1 MQHANMIV
9 RAVPKKNVQGMI
21 RALRSAKLTVTKD
34 TLGMYECKQNDL
46 LLFAAMPGR
55 LNYLVRMRA
64 DLFS

>member
-1 MQHANMIV
+1 MQHATMIV
-9 RAVPKKNVQGMI
+9 RAVPKKNTQAMI
-21 RALRSAKLTVTKD
+21 KALRDAKLTVTKEH
-34 TLGMYECKQNDL
+34 GIYECKQGDV

>member
-1 MQHANMIV
+1 MQHATMIV
-9 RAVPKKNVQGMI
+9 RAVPKKNTQAMI
-21 RALRSAKLTVTKD
+21 KALRGAKLTVTKD
-34 TLGMYECKQNDL
+34 SLGMYECKQNDL

>member
-34 TLGMYECKQNDL
+34 SGGLYNCEQDGT

-55 LNYLVRMRA
+55 RNYLVRMRA

>member
-1 MQHANMIV
+1 
-9 RAVPKKNVQGMI
+9 MI

-34 TLGMYECKQNDL
+34 SLGMYECKQGDT